1 MDEGFSARTEL
12 RRYASFYEQVEP
24 FTSAIVIA
32 PFEVVV
38 ADFGRVIESV
48 NNRFGTSF
56 KRYLRTDEDEIAVR
70 KMVEKMDARQNLNG
84 QPRETMV
91 SRPSPVRQAKQPLIV
106 EKIMQCGPELESAEA
121 IYRRFV
127 RLAVG

>member
-1 MDEGFSARTEL
+1 MDEGFSARREL
-12 RRYASFYEQVEP
+12 RRYASFYQQVEP

-32 PFEVVV
+32 SFDIVV

-48 NNRFGTSF
+48 NGRFGTSF

-70 KMVEKMDARQNLNG
+70 KMVEKMDARQNVNG

-91 SRPSPVRQAKQPLIV
+91 SRPSSVRQAKKASIV
-106 EKIMQCGPELESAEA
+106 EKIMQYGPELESAEA

-127 RLAVG
+127 RQAVG